1 MIKNKLLLTE
11 SKVYKTKDDLFCNNL
26 EDIKTA
32 VKDFL
37 NIRKKSLLKIN
48 LYNENFTILKSDFQL
63 MEKHDKYKIIYAKV
77 IELSNIDANFIKNIN
92 STIKNSYFL
101 LKTIIIKNRA
111 LDNTKK
117 IYLSTPNI
125 RITNKIE
132 KDKEKTIVTHK
143 NNNLCKINRNGFNNL
158 TNSIDKLVL
167 DDMEGVYSF
176 DYNEKKFLD
185 FLLNK
190 RRKYTFS
197 LNKLP
202 KNYKIPI
209 IKPKGVLNTQMY
221 NIFNSFNSKKSNT
234 LRHKL
239 SLEMINSNYEY
250 SNNAFKNEINNF
262 KNNTNIRNT
271 SLSNQNKIFNT
282 YNVDQDFINNFN
294 YNINNNFD
302 RKNVFENIKCN
313 QYISRFET
321 YQILFIALNDII
333 KDFISKKLDNYI
345 SDEEVKSL
353 FDIETIII
361 NLTNLDV
368 DMNINIYLKEFLLFL
383 YISNYINLNFTDFCF
398 YLQKIIENE
407 NYININNI
415 LSINSYKGLIY
426 DVKNMLQA
434 LFNNKNIFEKKI
446 KDNYDKN
453 EKIILIPTFI
463 LFLFYNRNNL
473 HTEFYKDLIID
484 SLNAIDILIDINN
497 INDGFDVNQYIK
509 FRLYL
514 TKNELINNSMKKEFI
529 YNFFNRTVYKNKSF
543 DKSKFIIELRPIF
556 NNINTINKI
565 INSKDLNSS
574 EVNEIYGKFAD
585 YFKF

>member
-26 EDIKTA
+26 EDIKTT